1 MKAELVQAA
10 SEVITNQQNS
20 GEHMK
25 KLTSLL
31 IGCSLALAG
40 AALAQQPVEQQSPSK
55 GKHAPEKAHPAQ
67 AQPKSNAA
75 KPQAPP
81 ASHQGATQQHGTT
94 HNAGATKEHGATT
107 QQGIRPFPLRTPVQA
122 RDEHAAT
129 NEPQAPP
136 ASHQRATQQHG
147 TTHNAGATKEHGAT
161 TQQGIR
167 PFPLRT
173 PVQARDEHAATN
185 EPGAGKSANAPAH
198 QESATSPKTDE
209 SADTSTPNAR
219 QQRVEQRR
227 KGMKGQ
233 APASKTSTNPEAPAA
248 GAAPAGAAAGKQNM
262 QANAGA
268 KAKKPDPQKVQQIK
282 TQHAN
287 FRAQPKPQQVPA
299 VTFNQN
305 YRIERSEQWQGP
317 QYEVF
322 RSYHPE
328 WHEQGWY
335 HSHYNRVEL
344 IGGGYYFWNAG
355 YWYPAWGYSPSA
367 QYYAYDGPIYVGHRA
382 EPPDKVIA
390 DVQAVLQEMG
400 YYSGEVDGLLGP
412 MTREALT
419 AYQADQGLTTTA
431 VIDEPTLDSLG
442 MS

>member
-1 MKAELVQAA
+1 
-10 SEVITNQQNS
+10 
-20 GEHMK
+20 MK

-55 GKHAPEKAHPAQ
+55 GKHAPEKTHAPP
-67 AQPKSNAA
+67 AQPKPNAA
-75 KPQAPP
+75 KPEAP
-81 ASHQGATQQHGTT
+81 AAKQHGAVKEHPAT
-94 HNAGATKEHGATT
+94 HEPGATKEHGATN
-107 QQGIRPFPLRTPVQA
+107 A
-122 RDEHAAT
+122 
-129 NEPQAPP
+129 
-136 ASHQRATQQHG
+136 HG
-147 TTHNAGATKEHGAT
+147 
-161 TQQGIR
+161 
-167 PFPLRT
+167 
-173 PVQARDEHAATN
+173 ATN
-185 EPGAGKSANAPAH
+185 EPGAGKGQKAPAKE
-198 QESATSPKTDE
+198 ESATAPKSNVSGQE
-209 SADTSTPNAR
+209 GNAATPSAR
-219 QQRVEQRR
+219 QQRIEERR
-227 KGMKGQ
+227 KGMKGPAAAKTTTSPAA
-233 APASKTSTNPEAPAA
+233 APAGA
-248 GAAPAGAAAGKQNM
+248 GAAPAGAAAGKQNV

-287 FRAQPKPQQVPA
+287 FRAQPKPQQVPT
-299 VTFNQN
+299 VTYNQN
-305 YRIERSEQWQGP
+305 YRIQNSEQWQGQ

-328 WHEQGWY
+328 WHDQGWY

-400 YYSGEVDGLLGP
+400 YYTGEVDGLLGP
-412 MTREALT
+412 LTREALT
-419 AYQADQGLTTTA
+419 AYQADNGLTTTA
-431 VIDEPTLDSLG
+431 AIDQPTLDSLDMG
-442 MS
+442 